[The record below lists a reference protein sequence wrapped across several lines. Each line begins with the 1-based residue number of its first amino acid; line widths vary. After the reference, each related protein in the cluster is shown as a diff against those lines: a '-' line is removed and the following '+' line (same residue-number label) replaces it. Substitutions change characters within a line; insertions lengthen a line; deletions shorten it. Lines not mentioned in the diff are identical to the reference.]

1 MNATTRTPS
10 YPVTLDGRID
20 EPLSRWLWL
29 VKWLLAIPH
38 FIVLAFLWLAF
49 IVVMVIAFFAILF
62 TGRYPR
68 GLFGF
73 NVGVLRW
80 TWRVS
85 FYSYSANG
93 TDRYPPFSLA
103 EEPDYPA
110 TLDIPHPEHL
120 SRGLVL
126 VKWWL
131 LAIPH
136 LVIIAIFASEAQ
148 VTGGGLIG
156 VLVLVSAV
164 YLLVT
169 GRPFR
174 ETFDFILAMNRW
186 VYRVIAYV
194 TLIRDEYP
202 PFRLEPGPYELAALH
217 EAGLST

>member
-1 MNATTRTPS
+1 M
-10 YPVTLDGRID
+10 
-20 EPLSRWLWL
+20 
-29 VKWLLAIPH
+29 
-38 FIVLAFLWLAF
+38 
-49 IVVMVIAFFAILF
+49 
-62 TGRYPR
+62 
-68 GLFGF
+68 
-73 NVGVLRW
+73 LRL

-136 LVIIAIFASEAQ
+136 LVIIAIFASGAQ

-194 TLIRDEYP
+194 TLMRDEYP
-202 PFRLEPGPYELAALH
+202 PLRLEPGPYELAALH